1 MTFSFVSVARDG
13 TAAPGTPFGGH
24 PPFLFVG
31 GNNAEEMVPIDDL
44 RAAADRVL
52 TREGHTLG
60 MYNVH
65 SGPQGHQ
72 GLRDWLAVKAGRY
85 AGIECTA
92 DSIML
97 TSGSLQAMDL
107 INDVLLAPG
116 DTVLIEAANY
126 GGVFPR
132 LARCQ
137 ATAVP
142 VAVDQDG
149 MNMDALEA
157 ELARLKSEGVR
168 PKYIYTIPTVQ
179 NPTATIMPMHRRE
192 RLMEL
197 ARAYDVPVFEDECY
211 ADLVWS
217 GERPPALAALDTDSR
232 VIHIGTFSKTIAPAL
247 RVGYVIAPWDMLG
260 RILAMKHDAG
270 SGALEQMVLAEFCP
284 THFDGHLKRLNAH
297 LEDKLDNLTEALDA
311 QFGTSIEYVRPPGGI
326 FLWVRMPDGADTD
339 VLNQAALAAG
349 IAINPGSEWSL
360 EDERRQWIRICFA
373 HPPKDVMQSGIEKLA
388 EVCHAEFGA
397 PAISANRPRTDSV
410 Q

>member
-1 MTFSFVSVARDG
+1 MTFSFAPFAREDAPAP
-13 TAAPGTPFGGH
+13 AARFNGH

-31 GNNAEEMVPIDDL
+31 GNNAEEMVPVDDL

-52 TREGHTLG
+52 AREGHTLG

-65 SGPQGHQ
+65 SGPQGHR
-72 GLRDWLAVKAGRY
+72 GLRDWLAGKAKRY
-85 AGIECTA
+85 AGINCTA
-92 DSIML
+92 DDIML

-107 INDVLLAPG
+107 INDVLLGPG
-116 DTVLIEAANY
+116 DHVVIEAANY

-132 LARCQ
+132 LTRCG

-142 VAVDQDG
+142 VAVDEDG
-149 MNMDALEA
+149 MNMDALAA
-157 ELARLKSEGVR
+157 ELARLKAEGIR

-179 NPTATIMPMHRRE
+179 NPTATIMPLERRE

-197 ARAYDVPVFEDECY
+197 AQQYDVPIFEDECY

-217 GERPPALAALDTDSR
+217 GERPPALAAMDRDGR

-260 RILAMKHDAG
+260 RIQANKHDAG
-270 SGALEQMVLAEFCP
+270 SGALEQMVLAEYCP
-284 THFDGHLKRLNAH
+284 DHFDDHLKRLNGH

-311 QFGTSIEYVRPPGGI
+311 NFGTSVGYTRPPGGI
-326 FLWVRMPDGADTD
+326 FLWVRMPEGADTD
-339 VLNQAALAAG
+339 RLNQVALEAG

-360 EDERRQWIRICFA
+360 EQERRQWIRICFA
-373 HPPKDVMQSGIEKLA
+373 HPPMDMMRDGIAKLA
-388 EVCHAEFGA
+388 QVCHAEFGV
-397 PAISANRPRTDSV
+397 PETSGNIRL
-410 Q
+410 

>member
-1 MTFSFVSVARDG
+1 MTFSFAPFAREG
-13 TAAPGTPFGGH
+13 LPAPSARFTGH
-24 PPFLFVG
+24 PPYLFVG

-52 TREGHTLG
+52 SREGHTMG

-65 SGPQGHQ
+65 SGPQGHL
-72 GLRDWLAVKAGRY
+72 GLRKWLAGKAERY
-85 AGIECTA
+85 AGIACTA
-92 DSIML
+92 DDIML

-116 DTVLIEAANY
+116 DHVLIEAANY

-132 LARCQ
+132 LARCG

-142 VAVDQDG
+142 VAVDGEG
-149 MNMDALEA
+149 MRMDALEA
-157 ELARLKSEGVR
+157 ELKRLKGEGVR

-179 NPTATIMPMHRRE
+179 NPTGTILPQDRRA
-192 RLMEL
+192 RLMDL
-197 ARAYDVPVFEDECY
+197 AREYDVPVFEDECY

-217 GERPPALAALDTDSR
+217 GERPPALAAMDPDGR

-247 RVGYVIAPWDMLG
+247 RVGYIIAPWDMLS
-260 RILAMKHDAG
+260 RILSVKRDAG

-284 THFDGHLKRLNAH
+284 DHFDDHLKRLNAH

-311 QFGTSIEYVRPPGGI
+311 AFGTTVSYTRPPGGI
-326 FLWVRMPDGADTD
+326 FLWVRMPEGADTD
-339 VLNQAALAAG
+339 RLNQVALAEG

-360 EDERRQWIRICFA
+360 EDERRKWIRICFA
-373 HPPKDVMQSGIEKLA
+373 HPPKDVMRAGIAKLA
-388 EVCHAEFGA
+388 QVCHAEFGT
-397 PAISANRPRTDSV
+397 PEISGNVRL
-410 Q
+410 

>member
-1 MTFSFVSVARDG
+1 MTFSFASVAREG
-13 TAAPGTPFGGH
+13 SPAPAVRFAGH

-31 GNNAEEMVPIDDL
+31 GNNAEEMVPVDDL

-52 TREGHTLG
+52 AREGHTLG
-60 MYNVH
+60 MYSVH

-72 GLRDWLAVKAGRY
+72 GLRDWLAGKAGRY
-85 AGIECTA
+85 AGIGCTA
-92 DSIML
+92 DDIML

-126 GGVFPR
+126 GGVYPR
-132 LARCQ
+132 LTRCQ
-137 ATAVP
+137 VTAVSIP
-142 VAVDQDG
+142 VDQDG
-149 MNMDALEA
+149 MSMNALEG
-157 ELARLKSEGVR
+157 ELSRLKAEGVR

-179 NPTATIMPMHRRE
+179 NPTATIMPQGRRE

-217 GERPPALAALDTDSR
+217 GQRPPSLAALDTDGR

-247 RVGYVIAPWDMLG
+247 RVGYIIAPWDMLG
-260 RILAMKHDAG
+260 RILSMKHDAG
-270 SGALEQMVLAEFCP
+270 SGALEQMVLAEYCP
-284 THFDGHLKRLNAH
+284 DHFDDHLKRLNAH

-311 QFGTSIEYVRPPGGI
+311 HFGTSIQYTRPPGGI

-339 VLNQAALAAG
+339 QLNQAALKAG
-349 IAINPGSEWSL
+349 IAINPGSEWSR
-360 EDERRQWIRICFA
+360 EDECRQWIRICFA
-373 HPPKDVMQSGIEKLA
+373 HPPKSVMQDGIAALA
-388 EVCHAEFGA
+388 EVCHAEFGK
-397 PAISANRPRTDSV
+397 PEISANRRRT
-410 Q
+410 